1 MTHNVH
7 LEQRSREK
15 KRKSG
20 EQRRDKHAS
29 RIADVLEQFDVRAI
43 PSDCSDGIMC
53 VVIVHH
59 GEPDP
64 DARGAVEA
72 TDDDAEEPEW
82 EESLLYEG
90 RQIQHASAQVET
102 LDPAKHDRATALA
115 VMRTAQDVDTW
126 L

>member
-1 MTHNVH
+1 MKIDAH
-7 LEQRSREK
+7 LKQRSREK

-20 EQRRDKHAS
+20 EQRRDKHAG
-29 RIADVLEQFDVRAI
+29 RIADVLERFDVRAI
-43 PSDCSDGIMC
+43 PSDCSDGIVC

-72 TDDDAEEPEW
+72 TGDEAEEPEW
-82 EESLLYEG
+82 EENLLYEG
-90 RQIQHASAQVET
+90 RQIRHAAAQVET
-102 LDPAKHDRATALA
+102 LDPANHDRATALA